1 MVSKT
6 LTLWPNGVVTLPK
19 EWRERHGMK
28 HFLAK
33 ETKEGYLVIMP
44 MMDPPMTDVE
54 FWEDER
60 GNCGLHFPHG
70 IEAKELGRLM
80 DKAIKKIQ
88 GEKGYRKIKE
98 RSEKEFARIK
108 KRKKRS

>member
-1 MVSKT
+1 MVSKA

-19 EWRERHGMK
+19 EWRERYKTK

-44 MMDPPMTDVE
+44 LADVSKVDIE
-54 FWEDER
+54 YWEDAD

-70 IEAKELGRLM
+70 IEVGEF
-80 DKAIKKIQ
+80 IKLWDQAEANIAAEDRAMQKHT
-88 GEKGYRKIKE
+88 KRNARKRRGKN
-98 RSEKEFARIK
+98 S
-108 KRKKRS
+108 